1 MAITDPI
8 EWRLLDTDFTT
19 VLAILPSDGG
29 NYSVELNEP
38 AAGELKIPLESSA
51 ADLVTEGMFIECRY
65 RGASRGG
72 FLVDNINPVNANQLE
87 GEGQWLSLSGRGAL
101 GLLDDAIIWN
111 DNTGNTSREFTG
123 TKAGIL
129 IDLIDEA
136 KARGCF
142 PNLTY
147 DFTDTVD
154 SESVS
159 WTDNENLTLPVNMSL
174 LDVLRQF
181 ADTGIDFD
189 INLSG
194 GNFVL
199 SAYKNGK
206 GDTLSTVYLRIGT
219 NCEEVSEKNIGLKIK
234 NVFQMKYRDG
244 FALVTDP
251 TSINTYR
258 RREKGLSIEAAQ
270 TVASATTYG
279 SAKLANEKDP
289 QKAIDVR
296 VFDDVKPY
304 IFEDYDLGDYIILDR
319 FGVEE
324 SRRVRGFRLS
334 FDESGTAHVIV
345 NLNSI
350 LMENEMRM
358 GRDLNWLLNQWNT
371 AKDAKKLEVSFWAA
385 IGDPNITYAPND
397 LKIIGSNLY
406 VTNGTNLLIYNIANG
421 GWARIV
427 APVTLYRMTNVGTD
441 LYITGTAGT
450 LYKYSGGTFT
460 LVGTVLNTSDPGV
473 SFILS
478 ITAIGTKVYISGV
491 FDEVNSVS
499 TTGVAEYDT
508 VGNTWADIGGGF
520 ATAEEMTT
528 DGSILYVGAAGQVK
542 QWNGSWSNLGSAFG
556 TNLTAIAVYND
567 NLLAACAD
575 TGKIFEWD
583 GSTWAVFGGGVNGSV
598 NAIGVYLTDVY
609 VGGAFTDVGSR
620 IAKYSGGQWWTLDGG
635 VNATVTRLVLD
646 ATDLYVSGASITLAG
661 DKVVQGIAAYFTN
674 FNSLTNYLENTTG
687 TFNLGEAIHNAT
699 AKSPMVAADEMP
711 LWDSIT
717 EQLRK
722 ITWSNILLSIKTYA
736 DSLYVALTGNQTV
749 AGIKTFSSFPVTPSS
764 APTTDYQVAN
774 KKYVDDNAGG
784 GGTPGG
790 SDTQVQYNN
799 AGAFGGDAQFTW
811 DDITKTLG
819 IGDTSILPS
828 ISPDHTFWMAGDGIS
843 PSQFMV
849 SYGSTFAPFQTFMK
863 ADGSAAT
870 PANVKNNQVIG
881 RIRGRGYDGTGWT
894 DTRLEIRFVADG
906 DWGSGDTPTRIELWT
921 CPDGSGTLTLAMTI
935 RSDGN
940 VDIGSGKTYNINGS
954 PHTHTGLVTN
964 GDSHDHN
971 GGDGGDLTE
980 LIQDTVGAMFSGN
993 TESGISATYDDSDG
1007 TIDLVVTNRLSI
1019 SSASV
1024 TTGNVTGIEGTLH
1037 ILDVSGMTAN
1047 RDFNLPTPS
1056 AAGVRCGVRL
1066 SVGDATYALLIKIN
1080 SVEWS
1085 RIFITG
1091 EIVIFV
1097 ATGTGAADWAIETD
1111 GRIPSSAMI
1120 KNTSGG
1126 QTINNGTSTVV
1137 TLDEVHFD
1145 NASLANTASNL
1156 INARRTN
1163 KYLVFG
1169 YARYD
1174 GTSAAIP
1181 RCNAYIREN
1190 VGGGVLSLSEFYAGS
1205 STYPA
1210 IPISAFVA
1218 LSAGDQIRLEVYQNS
1233 GASQSL
1239 LTSSTD
1245 FPYVAFVEVFNA

>member
-460 LVGTVLNTSDPGV
+460 LVGTVLNTSDPGG

-478 ITAIGTKVYISGV
+478 ITAIGTKVYISGI

-520 ATAEEMTT
+520 FTAEEMTT

-556 TNLTAIAVYND
+556 ASLTAIAVYND

-620 IAKYSGGQWWTLDGG
+620 IAKYSGGQWWILDGG

-799 AGAFGGDAQFTW
+799 GGTFDGFGFWDALLEQLWIGGQAITGFLGKGLGVIGEGGATDVARIRLFHFGTQTSGAGMTTAGAGGTRSAPTATTNGTILGQWGIEAWFGNN
-811 DDITKTLG
+811 
-819 IGDTSILPS
+819 
-828 ISPDHTFWMAGDGIS
+828 
-843 PSQFMV
+843 
-849 SYGSTFAPFQTFMK
+849 K
-863 ADGSAAT
+863 ADHKTIGYIRAVATANHSAGSQ
-870 PANVKNNQVIG
+870 PFEWQI
-881 RIRGRGYDGTGWT
+881 YSCPS
-894 DTRLEIRFVADG
+894 
-906 DWGSGDTPTRIELWT
+906 GSDAPVLV
-921 CPDGSGTLTLAMTI
+921 MTI
-935 RSDGN
+935 GSDGN
-940 VDIGSGKTYNINGS
+940 INIASGKTYNVNGT
-954 PHTHTGLVTN
+954 PHTHDGWTAYTDVTPTRTAADDPTYTLQFA
-964 GDSHDHN
+964 GV
-971 GGDGGDLTE
+971 DLTAVLQE
-980 LIQDTVGAMFSGN
+980 GMPIKWTQNSIVRYGWISSAPAYASGN
-993 TESGISATYDDSDG
+993 TTITVLTRTDSSSTNYDVLDTSTYAITGFAYGLPRQPGIGFPALHEYWDVKFEDTAD
-1007 TIDLVVTNRLSI
+1007 R
-1019 SSASV
+1019 SV
-1024 TTGNVTGIEGTLH
+1024 TTPGTGIVNPGSLSQSVPIGDWDIEAEF
-1037 ILDVSGMTAN
+1037 V
-1047 RDFNLPTPS
+1047 
-1056 AAGVRCGVRL
+1056 VR
-1066 SVGDATYALLIKIN
+1066 
-1080 SVEWS
+1080 VEY
-1085 RIFITG
+1085 
-1091 EIVIFV
+1091 
-1097 ATGTGAADWAIETD
+1097 TGTNTRHSVLGGLGTT
-1111 GRIPSSAMI
+1111 SSSFLSDCVFYFLA
-1120 KNTSGG
+1120 
-1126 QTINNGTSTVV
+1126 TSTDIIANGGYTIKTEQHYTTKT
-1137 TLDEVHFD
+1137 TLY
-1145 NASLANTASNL
+1145 
-1156 INARRTN
+1156 INCQCATSSP
-1163 KYLVFG
+1163 
-1169 YARYD
+1169 A
-1174 GTSAAIP
+1174 TSAIKLM
-1181 RCNAYIREN
+1181 
-1190 VGGGVLSLSEFYAGS
+1190 GSLRATQLIAKCRY
-1205 STYPA
+1205 
-1210 IPISAFVA
+1210 
-1218 LSAGDQIRLEVYQNS
+1218 L
-1233 GASQSL
+1233 
-1239 LTSSTD
+1239 
-1245 FPYVAFVEVFNA
+1245 